1 MELYADI
8 ILPVPLDKPFTYGI
22 PMQFQEEVVIGKR
35 VVVPFGKSK
44 FYTGIVYK
52 IHPTPPQ
59 TYEVKPIEFLLDLHP
74 TISEYQL
81 QLWDWMSSYYL
92 VPLGSILKAALPSLY
107 LLESQTILE
116 KNEEAEIDWPSLS
129 EDEHLILEAL
139 EKGPLTFDDVLKIT
153 GKKTVGKSI
162 GGLLSANYI
171 FQQQLLKEVYKPK
184 MEKQLRLH
192 PHYLEDG
199 KIDRVFE
206 RVKNAAK
213 QEALILGYLSDNPK
227 GEWQSSLDLRK
238 KWGGTSAIVQQLV
251 KKELFE
257 IREIQIDRLQTEKST
272 LSQQIE
278 LTAVQQA
285 ALEEIS
291 VSLQKKAVV
300 LLEGIT
306 GSGKTALYIKQ
317 IQQYLETGKQVL
329 YLLPEISLTTQIVS
343 RLQEQFP
350 GQLAVYHSKF
360 NPQERAE
367 IWQHVLKGDRK
378 AQLIIGARSAIF
390 LPFQKLGLVVVDEE
404 HESSYKQFDPAP
416 RYHARDTAIVMA
428 QFFKAK
434 VVLGSATPSLETR
447 YQLEKEKYGHV
458 RLTERYGEA
467 QFPDIELIDLKEA
480 HRKKQMKNM
489 FSETLVEAMQ
499 KTLDNKGQMI
509 LFHNRRGYSP
519 ILECTTC
526 GHIPQ
531 CTQCDVSLTY
541 HDYNQRL
548 QCHYCG
554 YHIPKPRECHA
565 CSMPQLSDKGT
576 GTQQIE
582 KMIAEIFPDAT
593 VGRMDWDSTRG
604 KHDFDKLFKAFSNG
618 SIQILVGT
626 QMVVKGLDFHN
637 VQLVGVI
644 NADHLINYPDFRSF
658 ERSVQMLSQVAG
670 RAGRSSTLG
679 KVYIQTFNPE
689 QNVLKHVQDQTLTH
703 FSEREMRE
711 RKSLL
716 YPPYARLIRITF
728 KHRNKELVEKAAD
741 WFANVIRQS
750 YSAAIL
756 GPTPPVVSRVQN
768 QYLQQLLLKMPTV
781 QDRKNLKL
789 LILKT
794 KKSFEAV
801 AAFRATRIIIDVDP
815 Y

>member
-1 MELYADI
+1 MEFYADI
-8 ILPVPLDKPFTYGI
+8 ILPVPLDKPFTYGV
-22 PMQFQEEVVIGKR
+22 PTQFQEEIALGKR

-52 IHPTPPQ
+52 IHTTPPQ
-59 TYEVKPIEFLLDLHP
+59 SYAVKPLAFLLDHHP

-107 LLESQTILE
+107 VIESQTILE
-116 KNEEAEIDWPSLS
+116 KNEAAEIDWPSLS

-139 EKGPLTFDDVLKIT
+139 EKGPLTFDDVIKIT

-162 GGLLSANYI
+162 GGLLSAHYI

-184 MEKQLRLH
+184 METQVRLR
-192 PHYLEDG
+192 PYYLEEGSMDL
-199 KIDRVFE
+199 VFE

-213 QEALILGYLSDNPK
+213 QEALLLGYLTDSPK
-227 GEWQSSLDLRK
+227 GEWQSSLNLRK

-257 IREIQIDRLQTEKST
+257 IREIQIDRLQTDRSKT
-272 LSQQIE
+272 DHQLE
-278 LTAVQQA
+278 LTKGQQA
-285 ALEEIS
+285 AMEAIS
-291 VSLQKKAVV
+291 VSHQKKAVV

-317 IQQYLETGKQVL
+317 IKQYLEAGKQVL
-329 YLLPEISLTTQIVS
+329 YLLPEISLTTQIVA
-343 RLQEQFP
+343 RLQKQFP
-350 GQLAVYHSKF
+350 GKLAVYHSKF

-367 IWQHVLKGDRK
+367 IWQHVLKGDPK

-390 LPFQKLGLVVVDEE
+390 LPFQELGLVVVDEE

-416 RYHARDTAIVMA
+416 RYHARDTAIVLA
-428 QFFKAK
+428 AFFKAK
-434 VVLGSATPSLETR
+434 VILGSATPSLETR
-447 YQLEKEKYGHV
+447 YQLEKGKYGHV

-480 HRKKQMKNM
+480 HRKRQMNKM
-489 FSETLVEAMQ
+489 FSETLIEAMQ

-541 HDYNQRL
+541 HEYNQRL

-554 YHIPKPRECHA
+554 YHIPKPRECQA

-582 KMIAEIFPDAT
+582 KMIEAVFPEAT

-604 KHDFDKLFKAFSNG
+604 KHDFDKLFQAFANG

-637 VQLVGVI
+637 VQLVGVV
-644 NADHLINYPDFRSF
+644 NADHLIHYPDFRSF

-670 RAGRSSTLG
+670 RAGRSSVRG
-679 KVYIQTFNPE
+679 KVFIQTYNPA
-689 QNVLKHVQDQTLTH
+689 QHVLKHVQDQTLTR
-703 FSEREMRE
+703 FSEHEMRE

-728 KHRNKELVEKAAD
+728 KHRNKELVEKGAD
-741 WFANVIRQS
+741 WFVNVIRQS
-750 YSAAIL
+750 YSATVL

-781 QDRKNLKL
+781 QDRKNLKG

-794 KKSFEAV
+794 KKSFEAI
-801 AAFRATRIIIDVDP
+801 AAFRAIRMTIDVDP

>member
-22 PMQFQEEVVIGKR
+22 PTQFQEEVVLGKR

-44 FYTGIVYK
+44 FHTGIVYK
-52 IHPTPPQ
+52 VHRTPPQ
-59 TYEVKPIEFLLDLHP
+59 TYEVKPIEFLLDLRP

-199 KIDRVFE
+199 KLDRVFE

-227 GEWQSSLDLRK
+227 GEWKSSLDLRK

-272 LSQQIE
+272 PSQQIE
-278 LTAVQQA
+278 LTTVQKA

-367 IWQHVLKGDRK
+367 IWQHVLKVDRK

-404 HESSYKQFDPAP
+404 HENSYKQIDPAP
-416 RYHARDTAIVMA
+416 RYQARDSIIYLANKV
-428 QFFKAK
+428 KAK
-434 VVLGSATPSLETR
+434 VVLGSATPSIETTENV
-447 YQLEKEKYGHV
+447 QNKKYGYV
-458 RLTERYGEA
+458 KLTQRYGGVSL
-467 QFPDIELIDLKEA
+467 PKIELINLKQSY
-480 HRKKQMKNM
+480 KKKKMKGM
-489 FSETLVEAMQ
+489 FSDSLISSIQETLN
-499 KTLDNKGQMI
+499 LNKQVI
-509 LFHNRRGYSP
+509 LFQNRRGYAP
-519 ILECTTC
+519 FLECVSC
-526 GHIPQ
+526 GHSPQ
-531 CTQCDVSLTY
+531 CVQCDVSLTY
-541 HDYNQRL
+541 HQISNQL
-548 QCHYCG
+548 KCHYCG
-554 YHIPKPRECHA
+554 YSIP
-565 CSMPQLSDKGT
+565 MPNQCNSCGMLTLNTKGV

-582 KMIAEIFPDAT
+582 NQINEFFPEIK

-604 KHDFDKLFKAFSNG
+604 KWDFDK
-618 SIQILVGT
+618 IIE
-626 QMVVKGLDFHN
+626 
-637 VQLVGVI
+637 
-644 NADHLINYPDFRSF
+644 SF
-658 ERSVQMLSQVAG
+658 E
-670 RAGRSSTLG
+670 
-679 KVYIQTFNPE
+679 
-689 QNVLKHVQDQTLTH
+689 
-703 FSEREMRE
+703 
-711 RKSLL
+711 
-716 YPPYARLIRITF
+716 
-728 KHRNKELVEKAAD
+728 KEEVK
-741 WFANVIRQS
+741 I
-750 YSAAIL
+750 
-756 GPTPPVVSRVQN
+756 
-768 QYLQQLLLKMPTV
+768 
-781 QDRKNLKL
+781 
-789 LILKT
+789 
-794 KKSFEAV
+794 
-801 AAFRATRIIIDVDP
+801 
-815 Y
+815 